1 MLRTV
6 FLNVMMQYYNK
17 KLFSQFVKWVQKIKN
32 RPSQRRE
39 IA

>member
-17 KLFSQFVKWVQKIKN
+17 KLFSQFVKWIKSFGSCFYN
-32 RPSQRRE
+32 M
-39 IA
+39 